1 MERIRYRT
9 AKKLFSDLSLNS
21 ELSNEG
27 FIYRGQA
34 NAEWALIPSAFRE
47 DKSHLLRFTFLN
59 SLGERTNREQ
69 VEAEF
74 YTILDFIKE
83 LNLNGF
89 HVPNEDILNLESC
102 AMKYIEYDAKIGRG
116 EYIWP
121 AKEWHSVVALAQHF
135 GIPTRFL
142 DFTYDPYVAMYF
154 AVKDVLE
161 NKEKYLNS
169 EDIAIYAINS
179 SSMKELSFTDNFGI
193 QEYGFLD
200 KSKENRRLYQI
211 IKAPASFNQNLRNQ
225 RGMFLGFFEK
235 NFKKNMK
242 FEPFSVEEYLE
253 EVKASK
259 SYKLVIRKK
268 HASELLELLHS
279 RFYSASTMF
288 PGIEGCVK
296 SIYERNN
303 FEQ

>member
-1 MERIRYRT
+1 M
-9 AKKLFSDLSLNS
+9 
-21 ELSNEG
+21 
-27 FIYRGQA
+27 
-34 NAEWALIPSAFRE
+34 
-47 DKSHLLRFTFLN
+47 LRFTFLN